1 MRNRKKSINHDIRS
15 FESFVLLAAASLFQF
30 RSSHEAAQS
39 KEHENPRNSRNFES
53 SASIKVA
60 KVAREVHNIG
70 LASLGND

>member
-30 RSSHEAAQS
+30 RSSHEAVQS
-39 KEHENPRNSRNFES
+39 KKQENSRNSRNFDS

-60 KVAREVHNIG
+60 KVARYIG